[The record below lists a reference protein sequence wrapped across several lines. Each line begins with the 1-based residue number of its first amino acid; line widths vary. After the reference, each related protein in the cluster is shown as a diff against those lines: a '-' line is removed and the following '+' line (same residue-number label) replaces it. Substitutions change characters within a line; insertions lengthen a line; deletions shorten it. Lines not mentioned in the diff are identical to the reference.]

1 MSVRRLAVARHLGWL
16 LGISVVSSA
25 TAQTTPAEVRAQRI
39 LDSARTS
46 IELATAAGDVN
57 AIHGIQVLL
66 ERALA
71 VAPSDPWLLHYLG
84 YATYREATLR
94 MEGSRNDNA
103 TLLQRADSI
112 IQLSLSFKDISESY
126 ALHSSL
132 LGLMI
137 GSSPLRAMTNG
148 PKSGAAMQ
156 RALELAPNNPRV
168 WLQRGIGALNTPP
181 MFGGG
186 VDKAEEYLKKAV
198 ELFANDHPQ
207 APEPMWGSA
216 EAFAWLGRVYANQ
229 GKSDSARA
237 SYDRALTIEPNNRW
251 VRDVLLRALNHRS

>member
-1 MSVRRLAVARHLGWL
+1 MRCFSPPSRMSSTARISMRIATPATTRRAFPFVPCSSGSTMSVRRLAVARHLGWL

-148 PKSGAAMQ
+148 PK
-156 RALELAPNNPRV
+156 
-168 WLQRGIGALNTPP
+168 I
-181 MFGGG
+181 
-186 VDKAEEYLKKAV
+186 
-198 ELFANDHPQ
+198 
-207 APEPMWGSA
+207 
-216 EAFAWLGRVYANQ
+216 
-229 GKSDSARA
+229 
-237 SYDRALTIEPNNRW
+237 
-251 VRDVLLRALNHRS
+251 